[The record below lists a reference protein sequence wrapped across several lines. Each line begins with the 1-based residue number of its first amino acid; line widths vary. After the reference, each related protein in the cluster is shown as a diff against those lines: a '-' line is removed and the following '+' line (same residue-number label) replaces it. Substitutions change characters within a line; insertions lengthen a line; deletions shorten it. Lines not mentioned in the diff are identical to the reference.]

1 MNFLSVAA
9 VFIIHI
15 ILPDSV
21 TNQMNVAS
29 CERQCFCWFAAVLD
43 HIREISR
50 NAYAVAGRVQSFIDA
65 MTDSIRHVGK
75 ALTS

>member
-1 MNFLSVAA
+1 
-9 VFIIHI
+9 
-15 ILPDSV
+15 
-21 TNQMNVAS
+21 MNVAS

-75 ALTS
+75 AVTS